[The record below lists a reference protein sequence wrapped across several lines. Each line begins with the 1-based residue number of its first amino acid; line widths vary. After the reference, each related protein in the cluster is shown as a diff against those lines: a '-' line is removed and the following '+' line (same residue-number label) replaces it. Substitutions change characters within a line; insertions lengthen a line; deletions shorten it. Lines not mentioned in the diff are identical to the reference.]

1 MKFTK
6 RSRGGSV
13 GIRERPGA
21 SQERPGASQ
30 GLPGAHQVP
39 SRNNPGATP
48 DTQPPGATPDPESCC
63 FCSHADR
70 TFSRPADQG
79 QSCAHVVCGRV
90 ALAGYRQVLCGLPPY
105 RSFPGASQEYPMSLP
120 GAFLG
125 LLRIL
130 LCFACVCM
138 CAVFINI
145 KEEFNLSVAIFGRS
159 FRRHAEAQSWCG
171 SFRV

>member
-30 GLPGAHQVP
+30 GLPGAHQVH

-90 ALAGYRQVLCGLPPY
+90 ALAGYRQVLCGLPPHS
-105 RSFPGASQEYPMSLP
+105 RSFPGASQKYLRASQWLP
-120 GAFLG
+120 RNMCCAHS
-125 LLRIL
+125 
-130 LCFACVCM
+130 CP
-138 CAVFINI
+138 CAVVCQH
-145 KEEFNLSVAIFGRS
+145 ECS
-159 FRRHAEAQSWCG
+159 
-171 SFRV
+171 